1 MFGSSAQQR
10 ARTLMLLGLCVS
22 VFFVYATNLQNPLF
36 WDDTDWIV
44 NNPAVHSISWDT
56 IRFWFSH
63 NTLAGVGLQSN
74 YYRPFLFFT
83 FAINYV
89 LHGIAPLGYHLINN
103 LLHIANVVFVFLL
116 LERAFKQRFIP
127 FVVAAIFGLHP
138 LQTEAITYVAG
149 RGDPLHVFGMLA
161 ALWMVL
167 KAHETHARHW
177 YIGAMVASALALL
190 SRETAVIFPLLASVY
205 FLSFVV
211 IGTVRQ
217 AIMSTARYL
226 WPFFGISL
234 VYGILRLTIL
244 NFENTLNFF
253 AHSNPY
259 TESIFVRLMTFAS
272 LLTEYASML
281 VMPLGLHMERSAVV
295 YTNLFQVPVLAP
307 VLILG
312 VLVGALIVFVR
323 RMRFVEE
330 GRPRGAHILFFALGW
345 FFSCMALTSGITP
358 VNALIYEHWLYLA
371 MVGPLTAVAWL
382 AWRAWERNAFA
393 WVRPLF
399 GIAFAAVLIAFSILS
414 IQRNRLWGDS
424 LAFYLDILRYEPQSA
439 RINNNVGNIYYDRGE
454 YARAEEYY
462 WKAVAAEDTF
472 PQPHYNIGSIL
483 LARNDVYGARIEFE
497 KAIAIDPAF
506 PYAYEGLASIAA
518 KEGDLVLARTMI
530 QKWVELLPSHP
541 IGYLNLGR
549 VEAKIGNN
557 AEARAALEKGIQLAA
572 PGSDIRALLEKE
584 LSSLE

>member
-1 MFGSSAQQR
+1 MLGSSAQQR
-10 ARTLMLLGLCVS
+10 TRMLMILGLCIS

-56 IRFWFSH
+56 ITFWFSH
-63 NTLAGVGLQSN
+63 NTLAGIGLQSN

-89 LHGIAPLGYHLINN
+89 LHGAAPFGYHLVNN
-103 LLHIANVVFVFLL
+103 VLHIANVVLVFLL
-116 LERAFKQRFIP
+116 LERAFQKRFIP

-138 LQTEAITYVAG
+138 LQTEAVTYVAG

-161 ALWMVL
+161 ALWMLL
-167 KAHETHARHW
+167 KARETHARRW
-177 YIGAMVASALALL
+177 YIGAMVASVLALL

-205 FLSFVV
+205 FLSFVAV
-211 IGTVRQ
+211 GSVRQ
-217 AIMSTARYL
+217 AIVGVARYL

-234 VYGILRLTIL
+234 VYGILRLTVL

-253 AHSNPY
+253 AQSNPY
-259 TESIFVRLMTFAS
+259 TESVFVRLMTFAS
-272 LLTEYASML
+272 LLTEYASMFL
-281 VMPLGLHMERSAVV
+281 WPLGLHMERSAVV
-295 YTNLFQVPVLAP
+295 YTHILQLP
-307 VLILG
+307 VLIP
-312 VLVGALIVFVR
+312 VLFVSALIGLCVILVR
-323 RMRFVEE
+323 RLRTVEE
-330 GRPRGAHILFFALGW
+330 GRPNSAHLLFFALGW

-371 MVGPLTAVAWL
+371 MVGPLTAGAWA
-382 AWRAWERNAFA
+382 AWRIWERNMFT
-393 WVRPLF
+393 WVRPLMATGF
-399 GIAFAAVLIAFSILS
+399 VVAVIVFSILS
-414 IQRNRLWGDS
+414 IQRNRLWGDP

-483 LARNDVYGARIEFE
+483 LARNDIYGARAAFE
-497 KAIAIDPAF
+497 KAVAIDPAF

-518 KEGDLVLARTMI
+518 KEGDLALARTMI

-549 VEAKIGNN
+549 IEARIGNR
-557 AEARAALEKGIQLAA
+557 AEALAALEKGLSLAA
-572 PGSDIRALLEKE
+572 PGSEIRALIEKE
-584 LSSLE
+584 LSSL

>member
-1 MFGSSAQQR
+1 MQQR
-10 ARTLMLLGLCVS
+10 SRTLMLIGLCVS

-56 IRFWFSH
+56 IQFWFSH
-63 NTLAGVGLQSN
+63 NTLAGIGLQSN
-74 YYRPFLFFT
+74 YYRPFLFLT

-89 LHGIAPLGYHLINN
+89 IYGAAPLGYHLVNN
-103 LLHIANVVFVFLL
+103 LLHIVNVVLVFVL
-116 LERAFKQRFIP
+116 LERAFKQRFVP
-127 FVVAAIFGLHP
+127 FIVAAVFGLHP
-138 LQTEAITYVAG
+138 LQTEAVTYVAG

-167 KAHETHARHW
+167 KAGEMRSRRW
-177 YIGAMVASALALL
+177 YVGAMLTSVLALL

-205 FLSFVV
+205 FLSFVEV
-211 IGTVRQ
+211 GTVRQ
-217 AIMSTARYL
+217 AIVSALRRL

-253 AHSNPY
+253 AQSNPY

-272 LLTEYASML
+272 LLVEYARMF
-281 VMPLGLHMERSAVV
+281 MWPTGLHMERSAVV
-295 YTNLFQVPVLAP
+295 YTHLFQLPVLLPVLALGALFGVLL
-307 VLILG
+307 VLI
-312 VLVGALIVFVR
+312 R
-323 RMRFVEE
+323 RMGRIEN
-330 GRPRGAHILFFALGW
+330 GRPSVGHILFFALGW

-371 MVGPLTAVAWL
+371 MVGPLTAL
-382 AWRAWERNAFA
+382 AWFMWQAWSRATLSWA
-393 WVRPLF
+393 RPVIGAL
-399 GIAFAAVLIAFSILS
+399 FAAVLVTYSILS
-414 IQRNRLWGDS
+414 IQRNRLWGDP

-439 RINNNVGNIYYDRGE
+439 RINNNVGNLYYDRGE

-518 KEGDLVLARTMI
+518 KEGDLAVARDMI
-530 QKWVELLPSHP
+530 QKWVALLPSHP

-549 VEAKIGNN
+549 IEAKIGNV
-557 AEARAALEKGIQLAA
+557 AEARAALQKGMSLAT
-572 PGSDIRALLEKE
+572 PGSELYTLLEKE